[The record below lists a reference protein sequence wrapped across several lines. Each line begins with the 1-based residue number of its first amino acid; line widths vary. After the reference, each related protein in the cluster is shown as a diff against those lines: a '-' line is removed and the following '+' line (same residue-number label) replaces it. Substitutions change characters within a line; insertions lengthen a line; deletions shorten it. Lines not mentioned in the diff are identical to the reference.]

1 MRREKAVINARNR
14 IREFTQIDLER
25 RKIKED
31 KKIGKNE
38 IILEEPKVED
48 KKDEKLFERNSKGIT
63 SKVLMP
69 SKRN

>member
-14 IREFTQIDLER
+14 IRELIRIDLES

-38 IILEEPKVED
+38 IILEGAIVED
-48 KKDEKLFERNSKGIT
+48 ENGVGEKVFDDEGVCYFKG
-63 SKVLMP
+63 
-69 SKRN
+69 